1 MDPLR
6 IDNKYASPEEERR
19 VKEMAINQFNP
30 LFHCVF
36 CNSSPLWISTTGKN
50 QYIINCSGCRKK
62 YPLRRRIIQ
71 HVTRDLRVNL
81 NWKKTPL
88 KKEKIKVTRQQI
100 RIGNKKLKQLRQPPK
115 QRNSVFLQVRES
127 NLMGLNGTQAIKQGK
142 NRTSL
147 TYLMF
152 DGRYYKIGMAQD
164 PEARRKDLETS
175 PGIKIK
181 LIETSAYIKEKTLHK
196 TFRSVR
202 VKSNP
207 HLKEWFDLGPKD
219 LSLCLRL
226 MRGEGNAAEAAE
238 LSMLTKKQGK
248 ARLKTEQEKLRFD
261 DDIMKGF

>member
-1 MDPLR
+1 VDPLR
-6 IDNKYASPEEERR
+6 THNKYSSKEEEQQ
-19 VKEMAINQFNP
+19 VNQMAMKQFAP
-30 LFHCVF
+30 LFYCVY
-36 CNSSPLWISTTGKN
+36 CNSAPLWVSTTGHN
-50 QYIINCSGCRKK
+50 QHIINCSGCRKK

-71 HVTRDLRVNL
+71 HVTRELRVNL
-81 NWKKTPL
+81 NWKKPPL

-100 RIGNKKLKQLRQPPK
+100 KKGNKKLKQLRQPPK
-115 QRNSVFLQVRES
+115 QKNSVFLQVRES
-127 NLMGLNGTQAIKQGK
+127 NLKGLNGTQPMKQGK

-152 DGRYYKIGMAQD
+152 DGQYYKIGMAQD
-164 PEARRKDLETS
+164 PEARRKNLETS
-175 PGIKIK
+175 PGVKIK

-248 ARLKTEQEKLRFD
+248 ARLKTEQEKPRFD

>member
-6 IDNKYASPEEERR
+6 NHNKYSSKEEEQQ
-19 VKEMAINQFNP
+19 VNQMAMKQFAP
-30 LFHCVF
+30 LFYCVY
-36 CNSSPLWISTTGKN
+36 CNSAPLWVSTTGHN

-71 HVTRDLRVNL
+71 HVTRELRVNL
-81 NWKKTPL
+81 NWKKPPL

-100 RIGNKKLKQLRQPPK
+100 KKGNKKLKQLRQPPK
-115 QRNSVFLQVRES
+115 QKNSVFLQVRES
-127 NLMGLNGTQAIKQGK
+127 NLKGLNGTQPMKQGK

-152 DGRYYKIGMAQD
+152 DGQYYKIGMAQD
-164 PEARRKDLETS
+164 PEARRKNLETS
-175 PGIKIK
+175 PGVKIK

-248 ARLKTEQEKLRFD
+248 ARLKTEQEKPRFD